1 MEVDRAPTL
10 VLGHLGIGDPDQP
23 TQPGL
28 VQADQAAQGTLD
40 GDGGPPPQLRGQG
53 VPEHLRLGVV
63 AGRTQWLP
71 QPRVIHVM
79 AMPAAS
85 PLAVRAAGTLAVRM
99 AGQDQPPLGL
109 ARVDPAE
116 AGAVKVTNSRGWE
129 ATVSGTPLPP
139 FRPVCLYRTTCHE
152 ARCERWPSTAMS
164 RSATATRSPPACPTP
179 SRKRPTNQ
187 PGTRADR
194 WPTALI
200 HGRLRLLCRLPWWP
214 GGMPRRP
221 PSPRV
226 QGQGNP
232 SGQATGGQHHDR
244 GPRQLRRQ
252 PH

>member
-116 AGAVKVTNSRGWE
+116 AGGGEGDEQPRMGGHRLGDALAALQAGLLVPHDLPRGTVRAMAEHGHVEIGYRDEITTRMPDPQPQTPHQPTRHPSRPM
-129 ATVSGTPLPP
+129 ADSLDP
-139 FRPVCLYRTTCHE
+139 
-152 ARCERWPSTAMS
+152 WPTSFALS
-164 RSATATRSPPACPTP
+164 LALVAWWHATASTVPP
-179 SRKRPTNQ
+179 
-187 PGTRADR
+187 
-194 WPTALI
+194 
-200 HGRLRLLCRLPWWP
+200 
-214 GGMPRRP
+214 
-221 PSPRV
+221 
-226 QGQGNP
+226 
-232 SGQATGGQHHDR
+232 
-244 GPRQLRRQ
+244 GPRAGQSVRTGNRRAA
-252 PH
+252 P